1 MLTQWVYQGNFLVAG
16 VAFLFGYFGILKD
29 FIPGGV
35 GTAAEIF
42 VGTFVGS
49 WIANQLITPDV
60 KQSSSQIAIIGGI
73 GMIGVFVGLLMAYG
87 LNVSRVMA
95 GSIMGAVFVFLW
107 GSRLAPCAFLG
118 PASAPLS
125 PPANAPI
132 VVGYQ
137 TVGNAYGARPAFF
150 NASG

>member
-1 MLTQWVYQGNFLVAG
+1 MAVTQWIYQGNFLVAG

-49 WIANQLITPDV
+49 WIANRVITPDV
-60 KQSSSQIAIIGGI
+60 KQSSSQIAILGGI
-73 GMIGVFVGLLMAYG
+73 GMVGVFVGLLLAYG
-87 LNVSRVMA
+87 LNVSRVMS
-95 GSIMGAVFVFLW
+95 GSLFGALFVFLW

-118 PASAPLS
+118 PASAPLAS
-125 PPANAPI
+125 PGTAPGI
-132 VVGYQ
+132 VGF
-137 TVGNAYGARPAFF
+137 TTLGGNTYGGA
-150 NASG
+150 GKL

>member
-49 WIANQLITPDV
+49 WIANMVITPDV
-60 KQSSSQIAIIGGI
+60 KQSTSQIAIIGGI

-95 GSIMGAVFVFLW
+95 GSLMGATFVFLW

-125 PPANAPI
+125 KPGVTPGI
-132 VVGYQ
+132 VGYQ
-137 TVGNAYGARPAFF
+137 IQGGATYSSTRQL
-150 NASG
+150 G